1 MLHNIVL
8 LGAVTLL
15 GVLEQAYFSLQVI
28 AARRKYS
35 VSPPCTTGPPEFERV
50 FRAQVNCIEYFPLF
64 LAVLWLS
71 GIFFHQG
78 TAAACGVLYLFA
90 RYRYFKGYS
99 VSPQGRLTPMYLNAG
114 VLWFMIGLSALGILN
129 VLCDHYLGVDIL

>member
-1 MLHNIVL
+1 MLHHIAL

-15 GVLEQAYFSLQVI
+15 GVLEQAYFFLQVI

-35 VSPPCTTGPPEFERV
+35 VSAPNISGPPEFERV
-50 FRAQVNCIEYFPLF
+50 FRAQVNCTEYFPLF

-78 TAAACGVLYLFA
+78 TAAACGILYLYA
-90 RYRYFKGYS
+90 RYHYFNGYS
-99 VSPQGRLTPMYLNAG
+99 SSSQGRLAPMYLNAG
-114 VLWFMIGLSALGILN
+114 VLWFMIGLSALGILH
-129 VLCDHYLGVDIL
+129 VLVSHYLRVDVL